1 MKEERKEEND
11 GQTDQWMDGWTDR
24 GREGWKQRREIN
36 KQDKAITNE
45 KVRKKQKQLRT
56 QTMSIPALS
65 LLSFRY
71 IDCGL

>member
-1 MKEERKEEND
+1 MMDRRTNGWMD
-11 GQTDQWMDGWTDR
+11 GQTEAER
-24 GREGWKQRREIN
+24 GGNKEGKKTN

-45 KVRKKQKQLRT
+45 KVRKKQNQLRT